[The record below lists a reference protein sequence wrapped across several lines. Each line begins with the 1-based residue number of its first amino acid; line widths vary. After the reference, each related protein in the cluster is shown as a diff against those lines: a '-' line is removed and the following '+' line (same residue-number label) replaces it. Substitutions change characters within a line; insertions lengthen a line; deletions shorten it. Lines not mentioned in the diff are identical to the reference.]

1 MHRFSPGH
9 LKVETETRPRPYIS
23 KENKNEKHIKK
34 YINNDSPLTRH
45 RWSHPSKL
53 GSLKS
58 LVIFILRGAIE
69 KIFSS
74 SSSSSSS
81 SSLPE
86 AWDLEG
92 SAVSY
97 VFPELLFPRLRCLMF
112 FLGSALATPSVWGV
126 IAPNAPM
133 TTGATDVFTLQAF
146 SSSSLRH
153 WYFSSSSC
161 SFILMLPLL
170 GIATSTTMT
179 VRLFHHVSVWI
190 WKSHSYTNDC
200 TSKDSAVKILKF
212 ADDTTVIGLIRDG
225 DESAYQREVERLVV
239 WCSQHNLE
247 LNTLKTVEMVVDFR
261 KLPTVLSPLTIS
273 NSPVSMV
280 DSFKFLGTIISRDLK
295 WETNINSIV
304 KKAQQRMYFF
314 RQLRKYGL
322 PQELLIIFYTAAVES
337 ILCSSITVWFGSATK
352 MDKCR
357 LQRIIKTA
365 GKIIGAKLPSVQE
378 LYISRTRK
386 KAVNIVQD
394 ATHPASTLFH
404 LLPSGRRYRSL
415 YTKTTRHK
423 NSFFPSA
430 ISLLNL

>member
-1 MHRFSPGH
+1 MKSFERLVLSH
-9 LKVETETRPRPYIS
+9 LKSTTGHQLDPLQFAYRANRSVDDAINMGLHFILEHLDQPRTYARILFVDFSSAFNTVIPEILTSKLSQLTVSPAMCQWISSFLTNRSQHVRLNNVTSGTRLIS
-23 KENKNEKHIKK
+23 TGTPQGCVL
-34 YINNDSPLTRH
+34 SPL
-45 RWSHPSKL
+45 L
-53 GSLKS
+53 FSL
-58 LVIFILRGAIE
+58 
-69 KIFSS
+69 
-74 SSSSSSS
+74 
-81 SSLPE
+81 
-86 AWDLEG
+86 
-92 SAVSY
+92 
-97 VFPELLFPRLRCLMF
+97 
-112 FLGSALATPSVWGV
+112 
-126 IAPNAPM
+126 
-133 TTGATDVFTLQAF
+133 
-146 SSSSLRH
+146 
-153 WYFSSSSC
+153 
-161 SFILMLPLL
+161 
-170 GIATSTTMT
+170 
-179 VRLFHHVSVWI
+179 
-190 WKSHSYTNDC
+190 YTNDC
-200 TSKDSAVKILKF
+200 TSNDSAVKILKF

-261 KLPTVLSPLTIS
+261 KLPTVLPPLTIS

-304 KKAQQRMYFF
+304 KKAQQRMYFL

-365 GKIIGAKLPSVQE
+365 GKIIGAQLPSVQE